1 MANPHVLELDDET
14 FDAAVGGADVPVLVD
29 FGATWCQP
37 CKALAPIVEALAAE
51 SAGTLVVAKVDV
63 DASPS
68 LAKRYGVRGV
78 PMVVVLRR
86 GERVAQHLGLTS
98 RAKLVELVNEARG

>member
-14 FDAAVGGADVPVLVD
+14 FDAAVSAADVPVLVD

-37 CKALAPIVEALAAE
+37 CRALAPIVESLAQE
-51 SAGTLVVAKVDV
+51 SAGALVVAKVDV
-63 DASPS
+63 DESPEI
-68 LAKRYGVRGV
+68 AKRYGVRGV
-78 PMVVVLRR
+78 PTLIVLRR

-98 RAKLVELVNEARG
+98 KAKLVALVNEARG